1 MTEKHETK
9 IISRRSAFG
18 ILGLGA
24 LSLVVAPTV
33 LTVSDA
39 EAQQPSTTQ
48 TPKTST
54 TTTQTHETGT
64 QRRHERREGRRE
76 HRHERREARREH
88 RHERREARRE
98 HRHEKSTVGQKPT
111 GQQTG
116 QKPTKPTGQQ

>member
-18 ILGLGA
+18 ILGLDA

-39 EAQQPSTTQ
+39 EAQQPGTTQ

-54 TTTQTHETGT
+54 KTTQTHETGT
-64 QRRHERREGRRE
+64 Q

-88 RHERREARRE
+88 RHEG
-98 HRHEKSTVGQKPT
+98 STVGQKPT

>member
-48 TPKTST
+48 TPKTSRK
-54 TTTQTHETGT
+54 TTQTHETGT
-64 QRRHERREGRRE
+64 QHRHERREKRRE

-88 RHERREARRE
+88 RHEGG
-98 HRHEKSTVGQKPT
+98 TVGQKPT
-111 GQQTG
+111 GQ
-116 QKPTKPTGQQ
+116 KLTKPTGQQ

>member
-1 MTEKHETK
+1 MTEKDETN

-24 LSLVVAPTV
+24 LTLVVAPTV
-33 LTVSDA
+33 LAVSDA

-48 TPKTST
+48 T
-54 TTTQTHETGT
+54 HETGT
-64 QRRHERREGRRE
+64 QHRHERREGRRE

-88 RHERREARRE
+88 RHERREARME
-98 HRHEKSTVGQKPT
+98 HRHDGGTVGQKPT

>member
-1 MTEKHETK
+1 MTEKHETE

-54 TTTQTHETGT
+54 TTTQTPESGT
-64 QRRHERREGRRE
+64 KHRHERREGRGE

-88 RHERREARRE
+88 RHEP
-98 HRHEKSTVGQKPT
+98 STVGQKST

-116 QKPTKPTGQQ
+116 QKPTGQQ

>member
-54 TTTQTHETGT
+54 KTTQTHETGT
-64 QRRHERREGRRE
+64 QHRHERREGRRE

-98 HRHEKSTVGQKPT
+98 HRQSTVGQKPT

>member
-1 MTEKHETK
+1 MTDKHETK

-24 LSLVVAPTV
+24 LSLVVAPAV

-39 EAQQPSTTQ
+39 EAQQPGTTQ

-88 RHERREARRE
+88 RHEGG
-98 HRHEKSTVGQKPT
+98 TV
-111 GQQTG
+111 G

>member
-1 MTEKHETK
+1 MTEKHQTK

-24 LSLVVAPTV
+24 LSLVVAPAV

-64 QRRHERREGRRE
+64 QHRHERREGRRE
-76 HRHERREARREH
+76 HRHEG
-88 RHERREARRE
+88 
-98 HRHEKSTVGQKPT
+98 STIGQKPT

-116 QKPTKPTGQQ
+116 QKPTKPTGQ

>member
-1 MTEKHETK
+1 MTEEHETK

-24 LSLVVAPTV
+24 LTLVVAPTV
-33 LTVSDA
+33 LAVSDA

-48 TPKTST
+48 TPST
-54 TTTQTHETGT
+54 TTKQTHETGT
-64 QRRHERREGRRE
+64 QHRHERREGRRE

-88 RHERREARRE
+88 RNER
-98 HRHEKSTVGQKPT
+98 STVGQKST

>member
-18 ILGLGA
+18 ILGLCA

-39 EAQQPSTTQ
+39 EAQQPGTTQ

-54 TTTQTHETGT
+54 KTTQTHETGT
-64 QRRHERREGRRE
+64 QHRHERREGRRE

-88 RHERREARRE
+88 RHEE
-98 HRHEKSTVGQKPT
+98 STVGQKPT

>member
-1 MTEKHETK
+1 MTEKHESN
-9 IISRRSAFG
+9 IISRRRTFA

-39 EAQQPSTTQ
+39 KAQQPDATQ

-54 TTTQTHETGT
+54 TNTQTHETGT
-64 QRRHERREGRRE
+64 QRRHERRE
-76 HRHERREARREH
+76 ARREH
-88 RHERREARRE
+88 RHEGG
-98 HRHEKSTVGQKPT
+98 TV
-111 GQQTG
+111 G

>member
-1 MTEKHETK
+1 MTEKHETN

-24 LSLVVAPTV
+24 LSLVV
-33 LTVSDA
+33 LTVSGA

-54 TTTQTHETGT
+54 TTTQTHESGT
-64 QRRHERREGRRE
+64 QHRHERREGRRE
-76 HRHERREARREH
+76 HRHEG
-88 RHERREARRE
+88 
-98 HRHEKSTVGQKPT
+98 STV
-111 GQQTG
+111 G